1 MAELDF
7 DKSGTVNIYEFD
19 SNGET
24 ATANGEDDDGAQ
36 VWNLLSNNFFYP
48 KNTTWI
54 NFLL

>member
-1 MAELDF
+1 MAQLDF

-36 VWNLLSNNFFYP
+36 VWILLRSNNF
-48 KNTTWI
+48 
-54 NFLL
+54 LCLS

>member
-36 VWNLLSNNFFYP
+36 VWNLQRSNNIF
-48 KNTTWI
+48 I
-54 NFLL
+54 LS